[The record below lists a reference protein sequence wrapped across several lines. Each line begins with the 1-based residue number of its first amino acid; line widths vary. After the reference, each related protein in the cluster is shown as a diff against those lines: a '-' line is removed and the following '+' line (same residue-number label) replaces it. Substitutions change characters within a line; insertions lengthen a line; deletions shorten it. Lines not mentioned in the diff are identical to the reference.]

1 MITNCALI
9 FSSERLRFV
18 YKQKLF
24 ALEVL
29 DGRNTGPS
37 EVFLKEIAPDI
48 AFKSGGE
55 DEKCWNSGYRRFTVD
70 FRMIRRRCYC
80 EFGDDYDYDEDERKD
95 NNLCWSIEA

>member
-18 YKQKLF
+18 YKQELF

-48 AFKSGGE
+48 AFKSGG
-55 DEKCWNSGYRRFTVD
+55 
-70 FRMIRRRCYC
+70 
-80 EFGDDYDYDEDERKD
+80 
-95 NNLCWSIEA
+95 